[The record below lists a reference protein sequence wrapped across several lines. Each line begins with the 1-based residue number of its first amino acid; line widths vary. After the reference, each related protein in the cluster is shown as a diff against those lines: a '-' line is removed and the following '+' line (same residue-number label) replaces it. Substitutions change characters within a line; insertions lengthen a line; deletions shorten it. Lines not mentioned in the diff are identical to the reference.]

1 MSKNPPLTEDQIR
14 QSAEAEARHA
24 ATQAPRPPGLHDRA
38 AEAAA
43 GRRRA
48 RDDRRLRGDRFKA
61 AASKIEDSAHRAI
74 EEQDR
79 QVREVGEEISQL
91 VISSRSIGDQIA
103 AGSIPSGEALE
114 RLADFHEQH
123 RRIVARTQSIKA
135 LYERQLEI
143 AKDPCAAVDDLRRRF
158 PALNL

>member
-48 RDDRRLRGDRFKA
+48 RDDRRLRVGPLQGR
-61 AASKIEDSAHRAI
+61 S
-74 EEQDR
+74 EQDR
-79 QVREVGEEISQL
+79 GL
-91 VISSRSIGDQIA
+91 SSPRHRQARSSGPRGRRADQPARDQFASIGDQIA

-135 LYERQLEI
+135 VYERQLEI
-143 AKDPCAAVDDLRRRF
+143 AKDPGAAVDDLRRRF

>member
-48 RDDRRLRGDRFKA
+48 RGDRRLRGGLPP
-61 AASKIEDSAHRAI
+61 STKIALPYAMSRRLSGHNLQDISRDVPPSALRNVMA
-74 EEQDR
+74 DTPGALS
-79 QVREVGEEISQL
+79 EVP
-91 VISSRSIGDQIA
+91 
-103 AGSIPSGEALE
+103 AG
-114 RLADFHEQH
+114 
-123 RRIVARTQSIKA
+123 
-135 LYERQLEI
+135 
-143 AKDPCAAVDDLRRRF
+143 
-158 PALNL
+158 